1 MNNYLAML
9 GWNDGTEKEIY
20 TVEELSEA
28 IFLYLLIPRL
38 RNTNIIDK
46 GQYLQAR

>member
-1 MNNYLAML
+1 MSIYL
-9 GWNDGTEKEIY
+9 EIGFD
-20 TVEELSEA
+20 VAENELSEG